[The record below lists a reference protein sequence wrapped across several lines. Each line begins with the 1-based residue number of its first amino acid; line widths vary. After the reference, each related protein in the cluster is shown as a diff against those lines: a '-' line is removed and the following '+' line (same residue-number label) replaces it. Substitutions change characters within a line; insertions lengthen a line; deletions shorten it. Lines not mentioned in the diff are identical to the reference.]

1 LQFVDHRFAFDLLD
15 GTYSLNNAR
24 NVITLRADL
33 KRAAFDEGHFV
44 FFPYQGKMVTIFMTT
59 ETRDLAKD
67 FHFSAAEIPGRI
79 VGDFLYA
86 RFAWSI
92 FKISARLLPIYEK
105 DDEVAKVTV
114 PAPLQPKPR
123 QPPQSKKRK
132 REEPGAPEDASDGED
147 SDVRV
152 AEGGS
157 GERGGDAADEDSANS
172 ASEDSF
178 HGEQDL
184 DVYCL
189 TEVDLAR
196 ADARDA
202 ELQRRG
208 PYGKF

>member
-147 SDVRV
+147 SDV